1 MRIERLMTRE
11 VVSVEPE
18 TSVMRARLQMDLHR
32 IRHLPVVGPYLVVLG
47 IVSDRDI
54 RAVTPFQMHRNPAV
68 EAEMRRF
75 ARLRVKDIMSAP
87 AHTVRPETPI
97 PEVLERF
104 LETGVGAFPVV
115 NGEGALV
122 GVVSEKDVLR
132 AVVRHLG
139 TECLV
144 QLGGGDRPKEN

>member
-11 VVSVEPE
+11 VVSVAPGA
-18 TSVMRARLQMDLHR
+18 SVLAARLKMDAHG
-32 IRHLPVVGPYLVVLG
+32 IRHLPVLAPYGVLVG

-54 RAVTPFQMHRNPAV
+54 RGVTPFQMHRNPSV

-75 ARLRVKDIMSAP
+75 ARLRVEDIMTAAP
-87 AHTVRPETPI
+87 HTVRPETPI
-97 PEVLERF
+97 LEVLERF

-115 NGEGALV
+115 DEAGVLV
-122 GVVSEKDVLR
+122 GIISEKDVLR

-139 TECLV
+139 TECQV
-144 QLGGGDRPKEN
+144 QLGGGSDEAGR